1 MIDYKV
7 EVVKL
12 PARSCGSSLIGVGGN
27 APFGWGNYFYL
38 RGYARVVNMWLEN
51 MEALVQ
57 SGVLQDRTIEGV
69 LYEHHQNKWFL
80 VTDARVPADYLY
92 NRLCFTG
99 YSRPPLEIAEDMF
112 DRLGGDIYGA
122 LEEWTDPVSYWEKK
136 GGSYDPKTG
145 IISTK
150 IEAKSRTLK
159 CEFTAEVSQE
169 LKSMHG
175 VDLLDE
181 LQKVLIDEI
190 VKEDPNG

>member
-12 PARSCGSSLIGVGGN
+12 PARSCGSSLIGVGGT
-27 APFGWGNYFYL
+27 APFSWGNYFYL
-38 RGYARVVNMWLEN
+38 RGYTRVVNMWLEN

-57 SGVLQDRTIEGV
+57 SRDLHDGTIEGV

-122 LEEWTDPVSYWEKK
+122 LEEWTDPVSFHEKR
-136 GGSYDPKTG
+136 GWTYDVETG
-145 IISTK
+145 IISK
-150 IEAKSRTLK
+150 KVESKSRVLNATWK
-159 CEFTAEVSQE
+159 CETSEMKTLHGEDAVETLAKMLAEEVGKQG
-169 LKSMHG
+169 K
-175 VDLLDE
+175 
-181 LQKVLIDEI
+181 
-190 VKEDPNG
+190 

>member
-57 SGVLQDRTIEGV
+57 SRDLHDGTIEGV
-69 LYEHHQNKWFL
+69 LYEHHHNKWFL
-80 VTDARVPADYLY
+80 VTDARAPADYLY

-136 GGSYDPKTG
+136 GGSYDPESG
-145 IISTK
+145 IITLNVNRKPAPK
-150 IEAKSRTLK
+150 IEITH
-159 CEFTAEVSQE
+159 EVVQE
-169 LKSMHG
+169 LNAQHG
-175 VDLLDE
+175 IDAIQE
-181 LQKVLIDEI
+181 LTTILAKEIQKQ
-190 VKEDPNG
+190 ED